1 MASYNK
7 IIDYIDN
14 MILYDRE
21 YDVVKT
27 LIDNADPR
35 FFTKVLE
42 EVVDGNMY
50 WIDFYPILDTPRFR
64 EMLSDTMETQAKLY
78 DEIRKMSEFRENIT
92 TLSYKNNLGISRS
105 DRSYEELSK
114 AYHDE
119 RLYNLLQYTQ
129 TDNIMTIACKSALFN
144 AIENFKTVENSD
156 TIRPNAFGELL
167 QVKTDGDYKLY
178 KDSDGKTYYEKDG
191 TYYDSD
197 GNEIGDDIIK
207 GLTEDIEFFDYINPD
222 DIIVS
227 ADDIIIP
234 IDSRYQVLDDADR
247 SFMMENNMNEFEMKQ
262 FKALRTFIARNVNIG
277 GEL

>member
-1 MASYNK
+1 
-7 IIDYIDN
+7 
-14 MILYDRE
+14 
-21 YDVVKT
+21 
-27 LIDNADPR
+27 
-35 FFTKVLE
+35 
-42 EVVDGNMY
+42 
-50 WIDFYPILDTPRFR
+50 
-64 EMLSDTMETQAKLY
+64 
-78 DEIRKMSEFRENIT
+78 MSEFRENIT

-129 TDNIMTIACKSALFN
+129 TDNVMTIACKSALFN

-178 KDSDGKTYYEKDG
+178 KDSNGKTYYEKAG
-191 TYYDSD
+191 KYYDSD
-197 GNEIGDDIIK
+197 KKTLIDDVDIIK
-207 GLTEDIEFFDYINPD
+207 GLTEDIEFFDYIDPD
-222 DIIVS
+222 SVIVS

-247 SFMMENNMNEFEMKQ
+247 SFMMENDMNESQMKQ

-277 GEL
+277 GES

>member
-14 MILYDRE
+14 MVLYDRE

-27 LIDNADPR
+27 LIEYADPR

-64 EMLSDTMETQAKLY
+64 EMLSNTMETQARLY

-129 TDNIMTIACKSALFN
+129 TDNVMTIACKSALFN

-167 QVKTDGDYKLY
+167 QIKTNVAGHKLY
-178 KDSDGKTYYEKDG
+178 KDANGNSYYEKDG
-191 TYYDSD
+191 KYYNSEDEEISD
-197 GNEIGDDIIK
+197 TS
-207 GLTEDIEFFDYINPD
+207 GLTEDIEFFDYIDPD
-222 DIIVS
+222 SVIVS

-247 SFMMENNMNEFEMKQ
+247 SFMMENDMNESQMKQ

-277 GEL
+277 GES